1 MGGSGRY
8 PNGVMGCRDRYPK
21 PPNSPK
27 KSCACASDVNAS
39 AANIAIPQNPNL
51 PDRMLFSGSCLW
63 VRRGSQRFTAS
74 AGRSTRRAR
83 RRRKAPG
90 TEGTAAPSQ
99 NHNPRCIRVRV
110 CFFCGECCAINSTR
124 VAHRAFRLSQQAP
137 RPLNSSDPLS
147 GPRIAHVDT
156 SEVKLSVSVAEP
168 FADLAG

>member
-83 RRRKAPG
+83 RRRKAPRTG
-90 TEGTAAPSQ
+90 DTAALSQ
-99 NHNPRCIRVRV
+99 NHNPDAFARLH
-110 CFFCGECCAINSTR
+110 FFLLCHQLDARRTSRLSI
-124 VAHRAFRLSQQAP
+124 VATSATTPEQFRLS
-137 RPLNSSDPLS
+137 R
-147 GPRIAHVDT
+147 PRIAHVDT
-156 SEVKLSVSVAEP
+156 GEVRLSVSVAEP